1 MMLKRIELEAKNE
14 NEARER
20 ASEELRIQPD
30 KLKITL
36 TREKKGLF
44 ANGNNLYEAI
54 PDVNLT
60 LEGKTYLESILQII
74 GVEFKM
80 ELRTK
85 DEGKEIHYNIQS
97 TDNAVLIGREGRT
110 LIALQ
115 YMLRSYLQTFVQSQA
130 VITLDIANYFEN
142 HKRQLEILATKTA
155 KDVARSKIEVKLD
168 PMNAYDRRIIHTK
181 LSEWRDVETE
191 SQGEGEE
198 RALVIRPKKVA

>member
-1 MMLKRIELEAKNE
+1 MMLKRIELEAKNDT
-14 NEARER
+14 EALER
-20 ASEELRIQPD
+20 ASETLRIQPE

-44 ANGNNLYEAI
+44 VGGTNLYEAI

-60 LEGKTYLESILQII
+60 LEGKTYLESILQAMD
-74 GVEFKM
+74 VEFKM

-85 DEGKEIHYNIQS
+85 DDGKEIHYNVQS
-97 TDNAVLIGREGRT
+97 SDNAILIGREGRT

-115 YMLRSYLQTFVQSQA
+115 HMLRNYLQTFVQSS
-130 VITLDIANYFEN
+130 VTITLDIANYFEN

-155 KDVARSKIEVKLD
+155 KEVARSKIEVKLD

-181 LSEWRDVETE
+181 LSDWRDVETE
-191 SQGEGEE
+191 SEGEGDA
-198 RALVIRPKKVA
+198 RALIIRPKK

>member
-20 ASEELRIQPD
+20 AAEELRIQPD
-30 KLKITL
+30 KIKITV

-44 ANGNNLYEAI
+44 AGGTNLYEAI

-60 LEGKTYLESILQII
+60 LEGKTYLEGILQAMD
-74 GVEFKM
+74 VEFKM

-85 DEGKEIHYNIQS
+85 EDGREIHYNVQS
-97 TDNAVLIGREGRT
+97 SDNAVLIGREGRT

-115 YMLRSYLQTFVQSQA
+115 HMLRSYLQTFVQSQIT
-130 VITLDIANYFEN
+130 VTLDIANYFEN

-155 KDVARSKIEVKLD
+155 KEVARTKIEVKLD
-168 PMNAYDRRIIHTK
+168 PMNAYDRRIVHTK

-191 SQGEGEE
+191 SEGEGEE
-198 RALVIRPKKVA
+198 RALVIKPKK

>member
-1 MMLKRIELEAKNE
+1 MLKRIELEAKNE

-20 ASEELRIQPD
+20 AAEELRIQPD
-30 KLKITL
+30 KIKITV

-44 ANGNNLYEAI
+44 AGGTNLYEAI

-60 LEGKTYLESILQII
+60 LEGKTYLEGILQAMD
-74 GVEFKM
+74 VEFKM

-85 DEGKEIHYNIQS
+85 EDGREIHYNVQS
-97 TDNAVLIGREGRT
+97 SDNAVLIGREGRT

-115 YMLRSYLQTFVQSQA
+115 HMLRSYLQTFVQSQIT
-130 VITLDIANYFEN
+130 VTLDIANYFEN

-155 KDVARSKIEVKLD
+155 KEVARTKIEVKLD
-168 PMNAYDRRIIHTK
+168 PMNAYDRRIVHTK

-191 SQGEGEE
+191 SEGEGEE
-198 RALVIRPKKVA
+198 RALVIKPKK

>member
-14 NEARER
+14 QEARER
-20 ASEELRIQPD
+20 AAEELRIQPD
-30 KLKITL
+30 KIKITI

-44 ANGNNLYEAI
+44 AGGTNLYEAI

-60 LEGKTYLESILQII
+60 LEGKTYLEGILQAMD
-74 GVEFKM
+74 VEFKM

-85 DEGKEIHYNIQS
+85 EDGREIHYNIQS
-97 TDNAVLIGREGRT
+97 SDNAVLIGREGRT

-115 YMLRSYLQTFVQSQA
+115 HMLRSYLQTFVQSQIT
-130 VITLDIANYFEN
+130 VTLDIANYFEN

-155 KDVARSKIEVKLD
+155 KEVARTGIEVKLD
-168 PMNAYDRRIIHTK
+168 PMNAYDRRIVHTK

-191 SQGEGEE
+191 SEGEGEQ
-198 RALVIRPKKVA
+198 RALVIKPKK

>member
-14 NEARER
+14 QEARER
-20 ASEELRIQPD
+20 AAEELRIQPD
-30 KLKITL
+30 KIKITI

-44 ANGNNLYEAI
+44 AGGTNLYEAI

-60 LEGKTYLESILQII
+60 LEGKTYLEGILQAMD
-74 GVEFKM
+74 VEFKM

-85 DEGKEIHYNIQS
+85 EDGREIHYNIQS
-97 TDNAVLIGREGRT
+97 SDNAVLIGREGRT

-115 YMLRSYLQTFVQSQA
+115 HMLRSYLQTFVQSQIA
-130 VITLDIANYFEN
+130 VTLDIANYFEN

-155 KDVARSKIEVKLD
+155 KEVARTGIEVKLD
-168 PMNAYDRRIIHTK
+168 PMNAYDRRIVHTK

-191 SQGEGEE
+191 SEGEGEQ
-198 RALVIRPKKVA
+198 RALVIKPKK

>member
-1 MMLKRIELEAKNE
+1 MLKRIELEAKNE

-20 ASEELRIQPD
+20 AAEELRIQPD
-30 KLKITL
+30 KIKITI

-44 ANGNNLYEAI
+44 AGGTNLYEAI

-60 LEGKTYLESILQII
+60 LEGKTYLEGILQAMD
-74 GVEFKM
+74 VEFKM

-85 DEGKEIHYNIQS
+85 EDGREIHYNIQS
-97 TDNAVLIGREGRT
+97 SDNAVLIGREGRT

-115 YMLRSYLQTFVQSQA
+115 HMLRSYLQTFVQSQIT
-130 VITLDIANYFEN
+130 VTLDIANYFEN

-155 KDVARSKIEVKLD
+155 KEVARTGIEVKLD
-168 PMNAYDRRIIHTK
+168 PMNAYDRRIVHTK

-191 SQGEGEE
+191 SEGEGEQ
-198 RALVIRPKKVA
+198 RALVIKPKK

>member
-1 MMLKRIELEAKNE
+1 MLKRIELEAKNE

-20 ASEELRIQPD
+20 AAEELRIQPD
-30 KLKITL
+30 KIKITV

-44 ANGNNLYEAI
+44 AGGTNLYEAI

-60 LEGKTYLESILQII
+60 LEGKTYLEGILQAMD
-74 GVEFKM
+74 VEFKM

-85 DEGKEIHYNIQS
+85 EDGREIHYNIQS
-97 TDNAVLIGREGRT
+97 SDNAVLIGREGRT

-115 YMLRSYLQTFVQSQA
+115 HMLRSYLQTFVQSQIT
-130 VITLDIANYFEN
+130 VTLDIANYFEN

-155 KDVARSKIEVKLD
+155 KEVARTKIEVKLD
-168 PMNAYDRRIIHTK
+168 PMNAYDRRIVHTK

-191 SQGEGEE
+191 SEGEGEE
-198 RALVIRPKKVA
+198 RALVIKPKK

>member
-20 ASEELRIQPD
+20 AAEELRIQPD
-30 KLKITL
+30 KIKITV

-44 ANGNNLYEAI
+44 AGGTNLYEAI

-60 LEGKTYLESILQII
+60 LEGKTYLEGILQAMD
-74 GVEFKM
+74 VEFKM

-85 DEGKEIHYNIQS
+85 EDGREIHYNVQS
-97 TDNAVLIGREGRT
+97 SDNAVLIGREGRT

-115 YMLRSYLQTFVQSQA
+115 HMLRSYLQTFVQSQIT
-130 VITLDIANYFEN
+130 VTLDIANYFEN

-155 KDVARSKIEVKLD
+155 KEVARTKIQVRLD
-168 PMNAYDRRIIHTK
+168 PMNAYDRRIVHTK

-191 SQGEGEE
+191 SEGEGEE
-198 RALVIRPKKVA
+198 RALVIKPKK